1 MYALCLWSLRKYLPQ
16 TIKNKIQPFF
26 QTSCFC
32 QKINNNN
39 KSIVN
44 VSCLESSRELLDQKD
59 RLFLSYWFLKSLSY
73 YLELKLRALFFLFL
87 FAVVFKEKHLLVEDK
102 TSVIECL
109 SSMYEAQG
117 SVPKGKDSP
126 VAQASPNSWVSC
138 SSCPSFLSSQ
148 NSVTCLCL

>member
-1 MYALCLWSLRKYLPQ
+1 MSVA
-16 TIKNKIQPFF
+16 
-26 QTSCFC
+26 
-32 QKINNNN
+32 
-39 KSIVN
+39 
-44 VSCLESSRELLDQKD
+44 LESSRELLDYKD

-126 VAQASPNSWVSC
+126 VAQASPNSWVSR
-138 SSCPSFLSSQ
+138 SSCLSFLSS
-148 NSVTCLCL
+148 